1 MARGIMYSIQRR
13 HVENIEKGLKTLE
26 IRKKRP
32 SRECPFTAYI
42 YETKGHG
49 GRGKVIGEFVCDYI
63 IEYESEFWKCNNVL
77 DTCMEQIKKVIWID
91 DEDGEKHYG
100 YITGNEVNNPDDNA
114 LCKTACLS
122 YKEIREYIGYG
133 NKTFYGLHISQLKIY
148 DKPKEF
154 SEFYTIDDGVK
165 CEHKKSG
172 FIAPWCGAVEG
183 NFLCKDLSCSV
194 KTKYLKRAPQSWCYV
209 EVQQ

>member
-1 MARGIMYSIQRR
+1 MAKGVMYSIQRR

-63 IEYESEFWKCNNVL
+63 IEYQAEFCEDGDKPYG
-77 DTCMEQIKKVIWID
+77 CMEQIRKCVWID
-91 DEDGEKHYG
+91 PDDGEKEFD
-100 YITGNEVNNPDDNA
+100 YITGNEIGEPDDCG
-114 LCKTACLS
+114 LCKDACLS
-122 YKEIREYIGYG
+122 YQDIRKYIGYG
-133 NKTFYGLHISQLKIY
+133 INTFYGLRISQLKIY
-148 DKPKEF
+148 DEPKEIG
-154 SEFYTIDDGVK
+154 EFYTIDDNVK

-183 NFLCKDLSCSV
+183 NFLCRQLSCSV

-209 EVQQ
+209 EVLQ